1 MGGIIVEWK
10 GYKRIHSRPGQ
21 SRSQKKI
28 CFNWQSSGHCYRH
41 HCPFL
46 HPQSPHDNTTSQSHP
61 PKKQCHRQLPIVND
75 NNNNNSNNPR
85 RPTPRAFV
93 WKNPNYNHHN
103 QRKPFNSY
111 KPNPRNPNCDPPR
124 LNPKSKPNPKPYT
137 ESPKPIDDHQDDALS
152 LCNKAEPNPPNPS
165 CNGYSSGPSPNHEDT
180 SLTHPCKET
189 RDKEV
194 CTNWL
199 VGRCDQGD
207 SCKFLHTWFV
217 GQPFVCLATLKGHEK
232 AVSGITLPQGS
243 NKLFSASE
251 DGIVRAWDCDTGK
264 CAGSLNLGG
273 KIGCILCAGPWVFIG
288 VSNAIKVFTCNPPN
302 AVDLSLSGPVGQV
315 YALDFVDGMLF
326 AGIEDG
332 TILSWKFNAG
342 NLFEQA
348 SRFSGHNLSVV
359 TLVTRS
365 YGKHYS
371 GSTDHTIKVWDIR
384 TSQCLQT
391 LTDHSSAVMS
401 ILCWDLFL
409 LSCSLDQTIKVWV
422 LTEAGNLQVCYTHHV
437 KHEMHLLCGVED
449 ELHKPAIVCA
459 CNDSIVRLY
468 DLPTFDERGRIFCN
482 EDVRMIQTS
491 PGGLLFTGDA
501 RGELKVWKMLM
512 KSGTA

>member
-1 MGGIIVEWK
+1 MVGIIVERK

-21 SRSQKKI
+21 SQSQKKI
-28 CFNWQSSGHCYRH
+28 CFNWQSSGHCYHH

-46 HPQSPHDNTTSQSHP
+46 HPQLPHDDNTSQSHP
-61 PKKQCHRQLPIVND
+61 PKKQCHRQLPIVD
-75 NNNNNSNNPR
+75 NNNNPR
-85 RPTPRAFV
+85 RPTPRAYV

-103 QRKPFNSY
+103 RKNSY
-111 KPNPRNPNCDPPR
+111 ISSKPNPRNPNCDQPR
-124 LNPKSKPNPKPYT
+124 FIPKSKPNPKPNT
-137 ESPKPIDDHQDDALS
+137 ESPKPTDDHHDDA
-152 LCNKAEPNPPNPS
+152 LCNKAEPNPANPS
-165 CNGYSSGPSPNHEDT
+165 GSSYSSGPSPNHEDT
-180 SLTHPCKET
+180 SSMHPCKET

-194 CTNWL
+194 CANWL
-199 VGRCDQGD
+199 AGKCDQSDG
-207 SCKFLHTWFV
+207 CRFLHSWFV

-243 NKLFSASE
+243 NKLFSACE
-251 DGIVRAWDCDTGK
+251 DGVVRAWDCYTGK

-273 KIGCILCAGPWVFIG
+273 KIGCVLGAAPWVFIG
-288 VSNAIKVFTCNPPN
+288 VPDAIKVFSCNPPN

-332 TILSWKFNAG
+332 TILSWRFNAG
-342 NLFEQA
+342 NLFEEA
-348 SRFSGHNLSVV
+348 ARFDGHKLSVV
-359 TLVTRS
+359 TLVARS
-365 YGKHYS
+365 YGKLYS
-371 GSTDHTIKVWDIR
+371 GSTDHTLKVWDIR

-391 LTDHSSAVMS
+391 LTNHSSAVTS

-409 LSCSLDQTIKVWV
+409 LSCSLDHSIKVWM

-437 KHEMHLLCGVED
+437 KHEMRLLCGMED

-468 DLPTFDERGRIFCN
+468 DLPSFDETGRIFCN

-512 KSGTA
+512 KSGSA